1 MPTITVDLS
10 DLNRLLGE
18 RYTLR
23 ELRGPLQ
30 NLGIEVEGITSE
42 GLKLEV
48 HHNRPDLYGVEGVAR
63 TLKGYLGI
71 ETGLPDYEVKDPSL
85 KLEVDPSL
93 DDLRPVAVM
102 GRIENADFDD
112 VSLKAI
118 MDLQEKLHDILGR
131 DREKISIGAYD
142 LEKIEPPVRYT
153 TVEPDNEGFV
163 PLEFEQKMS
172 PQEIL
177 EKHPKGQKFRHLI
190 EHSDRYPILAGSDG
204 TVLSMPPIIN
214 SESCRLT
221 PEVRDFGLD
230 VTGINEEVA
239 RQALEIIL
247 AAAAERGFE
256 VSAVKVEYPDRE
268 FVTPEFENKAMSFD
282 IDEANRKL
290 GLDLEP
296 DEASE
301 IMRKMRY
308 DVVGVESRD
317 IGVKIPFYRFDVM
330 HEVDL
335 FEDLAIGFG
344 YDELEPTLPSIEV
357 SGEPY
362 PLKENSKIARRVLTG
377 LGFMEVMPYMLS
389 SPELNFDS
397 MRSEGE
403 AVTIENPVSEE
414 YSILRTWLLPGL
426 MDVLREN
433 RRHELPQKIFEVDEV
448 VILDEDEET
457 GARNEVRVGGV
468 AIGKDIDF
476 TYGRAVAEALLRE
489 FNLDWDVEPFE
500 HPSLLKER
508 SAEFIVDGEYMG
520 FVGEIHPEVILN
532 FELENPVVGFELKL
546 PE

>member
-18 RYTLR
+18 RHSLR
-23 ELRGPLQ
+23 ELRVPLR

-63 TLKGYLGI
+63 ALKGYLGM
-71 ETGLPDYEVKDPSL
+71 ETGLPNYELKDPSL
-85 KLEVDPSL
+85 KLKVDSSL
-93 DDLRPVAVM
+93 DNLRPVAVM

-142 LEKIEPPVRYT
+142 LEKIEPPIRYT
-153 TVEPDNEGFV
+153 TVEPDDEGFI
-163 PLEFEQKMS
+163 PLEFEEKMT

-190 EHSDRYPILAGSDG
+190 DHSDRYPILVGSNG

-214 SESCRLT
+214 SENCRLT
-221 PEVRDFGLD
+221 PEARDIGVD
-230 VTGINEEVA
+230 VTGINEDVA

-247 AAAAERGFE
+247 GAAAERGCE
-256 VSAVKVEYPDRE
+256 ISAVKVEYSDRE
-268 FVTPEFENKAMSFD
+268 YVTPKFESEKMSFD
-282 IDEANRKL
+282 IDEANEKL
-290 GLDLEP
+290 GLNLEP
-296 DEASE
+296 DGASN
-301 IMRKMRY
+301 IMEKMRY
-308 DVVGVESRD
+308 DVEGVEDRD
-317 IGVKIPFYRFDVM
+317 VSIRLPFYRFDIM

-335 FEDLAIGFG
+335 FEDLAIGYG

-357 SGEPY
+357 SGEPHSV
-362 PLKENSKIARRVLTG
+362 KENSKIVRRVLTG

-403 AVTIENPVSEE
+403 AVTISNPVSEE
-414 YSILRTWLLPGL
+414 HSILRTWLLPGL
-426 MDVLREN
+426 MNVLREN
-433 RRHELPQKIFEVDEV
+433 RRHELPQKVFEVDEV
-448 VILDEDEET
+448 VLIDEDEET

-468 AIGKDIDF
+468 AVGKDIDF

-489 FNLDWDVEPFE
+489 FNLDWTVERFE
-500 HPSLLKER
+500 HSSLLQER
-508 SAEFIVDGEYMG
+508 SAEFLVDGEHVG

-546 PE
+546 PK